1 MSPDPRPLN
10 ASHAVHTP
18 PDVHGGPDQHGVPLH
33 DFSTNSNACGP
44 CPTTLIAVQA
54 ADATRY
60 PDPRYV
66 ALRESLADFHDVDTD
81 RIVVAASASEFI
93 FRITAA
99 MAQRGCRKVFL
110 PTCSYGDY
118 ATAAHAWQLPVQ
130 RDLPVGEDATTPLI
144 WRCDPSSPLGQI
156 DDGLPALIDGL
167 GGDAVCVVDLAYA
180 PLRLTGSPGLDPRR
194 IDRVWQLWTPNKALG
209 LTGIRAAYAIAPSIP
224 TEVAA
229 IVGRLAPSWP
239 VGAHGVAML
248 ESWVQPETRQWIA
261 ESLITLG
268 RWKESQRSLCAAMDW
283 HCLPSATNFFCARPP
298 VNSVDALC
306 HAFRLQGIKL
316 RDSTSFGLPHHVR
329 LATLPPPSQAALYE
343 AWQSIALAT
352 R

>member
-1 MSPDPRPLN
+1 MPVSPDPHPL
-10 ASHAVHTP
+10 HALHAP
-18 PDVHGGPDQHGVPLH
+18 PDAHGGPDQHGVPLH

-44 CPTTLIAVQA
+44 CPTALIAVQA

-66 ALRESLADFHDVDTD
+66 ALRELLAVFHDVDAD

-110 PTCSYGDY
+110 PACSYGDY

-130 RDLPVGEDATTPLI
+130 RDLPVGGDATTPLI
-144 WRCDPSSPLGQI
+144 WRCDPSSPFGQM
-156 DDGLPALIDGL
+156 DDALPALIDGL
-167 GGDAVCVVDLAYA
+167 GRDAVCVVDLAYA
-180 PLRLTGSPGLDPRR
+180 PLRLTGSPGIDPRQL
-194 IDRVWQLWTPNKALG
+194 DRVWQLWTPNKALG

-224 TEVAA
+224 TGLAA
-229 IVGRLAPSWP
+229 TVGRLAPSWP

-248 ESWVQPETRQWIA
+248 ESWVQPRTRQWIA
-261 ESLITLG
+261 ESLVILS
-268 RWKESQRSLCAAMDW
+268 RWKESQRSLCVSMGW

-298 VNSVDALC
+298 VDSVDALC
-306 HAFRLQGIKL
+306 RAFRLQGIKL
-316 RDSTSFGLPHHVR
+316 RDTTSFGLPHHVR
-329 LATLPPPSQAALYE
+329 LATLPLPSQSALHE
-343 AWQSIALAT
+343 AWQSVALANW
-352 R
+352 